1 MKSAWAAL
9 NRNGGRELLVD
20 TLTYGIAKGIPGLF
34 GLLSVVV
41 FLRLTGAAAYGRF
54 ALISAI
60 VNLWVPFSGGWLSQ
74 GILRFGGN
82 WRSNP
87 MAAHRPL
94 RRGLILACSVFIL
107 GGLLHLAVAENLSA
121 TSAFAVS
128 LGVLSIIQATQ
139 LAELQAHL
147 LARRILAAEMLRS
160 VGCFALAAL
169 LAFLMRNGTAAL
181 LFGTALGYAL
191 SVVHIRGIKRPK
203 SGIAGSAEEVPQL
216 RELWS
221 FGWPLSVWLAGQFA
235 LPLIDRSMMAA
246 QLGLAETG
254 KFAALSDILTR
265 CFSLAI
271 FPITQAV
278 YPRMAQ
284 MMDGG
289 QPAAAAGLLRRASL
303 LLFALGA
310 IAVPAL
316 YFMRG
321 LVVRFSLSTFDPH
334 YSSMVLPLAA
344 GGVIW
349 QAALLAHKPLEM
361 VGRTRAMLVAMI
373 LTVGL
378 KAGMTFWLLPLWGAQ
393 GAAYAT
399 LLAGSCYCLIC
410 TGLTRS
416 SQP

>member
-9 NRNGGRELLVD
+9 NRNGGRELLAD
-20 TLTYGIAKGIPGLF
+20 TLTYGIAKGIPGVF
-34 GLLSVVV
+34 GLLSVIV
-41 FLRLTGAAAYGRF
+41 FLRLTGATAYGRF

-60 VNLWVPFSGGWLSQ
+60 VSLWVPFSGGWLSQ

-82 WRSNP
+82 WRFNP
-87 MAAHRPL
+87 TAAHRPL
-94 RRGLILACSVFIL
+94 RRGLALACAVFIL
-107 GGLLHLAVAENLSA
+107 AGLVHLWIAESLSA
-121 TSAFAVS
+121 TSAFALS

-147 LARRILAAEMLRS
+147 LARRILATEMLRS
-160 VGCFALAAL
+160 VGCFALATL
-169 LAFLMRNGTAAL
+169 LALSMSNGTSAL

-191 SVVHIRGIKRPK
+191 SVVHIYRIKQSTP
-203 SGIAGSAEEVPQL
+203 AAAAAPAQVPQL

-235 LPLIDRSMMAA
+235 VPLIDRSMMAA

-284 MMDGG
+284 MMDSG
-289 QPAAAAGLLRRASL
+289 QPSAAAALLRRASL
-303 LLFALGA
+303 LLFALAA
-310 IAVPAL
+310 IAMPAL
-316 YFMRG
+316 YLLRNF
-321 LVVRFSLSTFDPH
+321 VVRFSLPAFDPD
-334 YSSMVLPLAA
+334 YSSLVLPLAA

-361 VGRTRAMLVAMI
+361 AGRTRAMLAAMI

-378 KAGMTFWLLPLWGAQ
+378 KAGANCWLLPLWGAQ

-399 LLAGSCYCLIC
+399 LLAGSCYCLMC
-410 TGLTRS
+410 AGLVRLS
-416 SQP
+416 RP

>member
-9 NRNGGRELLVD
+9 NRNGGRELLAD
-20 TLTYGIAKGIPGLF
+20 TLTYGIAKGIPGVF
-34 GLLSVVV
+34 GLLSVIV
-41 FLRLTGAAAYGRF
+41 FLRLTGATAYGRF

-60 VNLWVPFSGGWLSQ
+60 VSLWVPFSGGWLSQ

-82 WRSNP
+82 WRFNP
-87 MAAHRPL
+87 TAAHRPL
-94 RRGLILACSVFIL
+94 RRGLALACAVFLLAGLVHL
-107 GGLLHLAVAENLSA
+107 GIAERLSA
-121 TSAFAVS
+121 TSAFALS

-147 LARRILAAEMLRS
+147 LARRILATEMLRS
-160 VGCFALAAL
+160 VGCFALATL
-169 LAFLMRNGTAAL
+169 LALSMSNGTSAL

-191 SVVHIRGIKRPK
+191 SVVHIYRIKQSTP
-203 SGIAGSAEEVPQL
+203 AAPAQVPQL

-235 LPLIDRSMMAA
+235 VPLIDRSMMAA

-284 MMDGG
+284 MMDSG
-289 QPAAAAGLLRRASL
+289 QPSAAAALLRRASL
-303 LLFALGA
+303 LLFVLAA
-310 IAVPAL
+310 TAMPAL
-316 YFMRG
+316 YLLRNF
-321 LVVRFSLSTFDPH
+321 VVRLSLPAFDPD
-334 YSSMVLPLAA
+334 YSSLVLPLAA

-361 VGRTRAMLVAMI
+361 AGRTRAMLAAMI
-373 LTVGL
+373 LTVGV
-378 KAGMTFWLLPLWGAQ
+378 KAGANYWLLPLWGAQ

-399 LLAGSCYCLIC
+399 LLAGLCYCLIC
-410 TGLTRS
+410 AGLVRLS
-416 SQP
+416 RP